1 MKSLKEIALH
11 IDEPTYRKMP
21 ELSYSILSR
30 FQSVGFNIDKLQES
44 VSSPSLIFGSA
55 VDAIITGGQ
64 EEFERNFMVVDLPNI
79 PDSASNCVR
88 IIWNKYKD
96 TYKHLNEIPMDI
108 LNTELQLNG
117 FWPNSRY
124 SAQAR
129 INGFFKNPVE
139 DYYQL
144 NYIAENK
151 SIITTELHMQILQAV
166 NALKTSP
173 ATKDYFAEDNPWDN
187 NIERLYQLKFRADL
201 NGVGYRCMMDECIV
215 LHDKKLIIPVDLKTS
230 CSCEEKDFYFN
241 FLQWHY
247 QLQARLYSRILR
259 ANLDQDEY
267 FKDFKILNYRFIFCH
282 KDSCSPLVWEFEE
295 THSKGTLYLGRH
307 KQIGLPDPEDLGKE
321 LFLFFSSGQKPEE
334 LLIADRN
341 SLDSWINTL

>member
-1 MKSLKEIALH
+1 MKSLREIALQ

-21 ELSYSILSR
+21 ELSYSMISK
-30 FQSVGFNIDKLQES
+30 FQSVGFNKEKLEES
-44 VSSPSLIFGSA
+44 ASSPSLTFGSA
-55 VDAIITGGQ
+55 VDALITGGQ
-64 EEFERNFMVVDLPNI
+64 EEFDRSFMVADLPSI

-88 IIWNKYKD
+88 ILWNKYKD
-96 TYKHLNEIPMDI
+96 TYKHLSDIPADV

-117 FWPNSRY
+117 FWPSGRY
-124 SAQAR
+124 TAQAR
-129 INGFFKNPVE
+129 INGFFKNQVE

-151 SIITTELHMQILQAV
+151 SIINNDLYMQICSAV

-173 ATKDYFAEDNPWDN
+173 TTREYLAEDNPWDTN
-187 NIERLYQLKFRADL
+187 TERLYQLKFRADL

-215 LHDKKLIIPVDLKTS
+215 IHDKKVIIPIDLKTS

-259 ANLDQDEY
+259 ANLDADEY
-267 FKDFKILNYRFIFCH
+267 FKDFKVLNYRFIFCNR
-282 KDSCSPLVWEFEE
+282 DSCAPLVWEFAE
-295 THSKGTLYLGRH
+295 THSKGTLYFGRH
-307 KQIGLPDPEDLGKE
+307 RQIGQPDPEDLGKE
-321 LFLFFSSGQKPEE
+321 LFLFLSSGQKPEG
-334 LLIADRN
+334 LLLSNRN
-341 SLDSWINTL
+341 SLDKWINTL

>member
-1 MKSLKEIALH
+1 MKSLYDISLKIT
-11 IDEPTYRKMP
+11 EPEYRKMP
-21 ELSYSILSR
+21 ELSYSIISR
-30 FQSVGFNIDKLQES
+30 FQSVGYDIEKLQEK
-44 VSSPSLIFGSA
+44 VSSPSLLFGA
-55 VDAIITGGQ
+55 ATDAIITGGQ
-64 EEFERNFMVVDLPNI
+64 EEFDRNFMVVDLPNI
-79 PDSASNCVR
+79 PESASNCVR

-96 TYKHLNEIPMDI
+96 TYKHLKEIPIDT

-151 SIITTELHMQILQAV
+151 SIINTELHRQILKAV
-166 NALKTSP
+166 NTLKTCS

-187 NIERLYQLKFRADL
+187 SIERLYQLKFRADL

-215 LHDKKLIIPVDLKTS
+215 LHDKKLIIPIDLKTS

-247 QLQARLYSRILR
+247 
-259 ANLDQDEY
+259 
-267 FKDFKILNYRFIFCH
+267 
-282 KDSCSPLVWEFEE
+282 
-295 THSKGTLYLGRH
+295 
-307 KQIGLPDPEDLGKE
+307 
-321 LFLFFSSGQKPEE
+321 
-334 LLIADRN
+334 
-341 SLDSWINTL
+341 

>member
-1 MKSLKEIALH
+1 MKSLKEIALQ

-30 FQSVGFNIDKLQES
+30 FQSVGFDINKLQEKL
-44 VSSPSLIFGSA
+44 SSPSLLFGSA
-55 VDAIITGGQ
+55 IDALITGGQ
-64 EEFERNFMVVDLPNI
+64 EEFDKNFMVVDLPNI
-79 PDSASNCVR
+79 PESASNCVK
-88 IIWNKYKD
+88 IIWNKYND
-96 TYKHLNEIPMDI
+96 TYKHLKDIPIDI
-108 LNTELQLNG
+108 LNTELQFNG
-117 FWPNSRY
+117 FWPNNRY

-151 SIITTELHMQILQAV
+151 SIINTELHTQILQAV

-173 ATKDYFAEDNPWDN
+173 ATKDYFMEDNPWDDN
-187 NIERLYQLKFRADL
+187 TERLYQLKFRADL
-201 NGVGYRCMMDECIV
+201 NGIDYKCMMDECIV
-215 LHDKKLIIPVDLKTS
+215 IHDKKLIIPIDLKTS
-230 CSCEEKDFYFN
+230 CSCEEDEFYFN

-259 ANLDQDEY
+259 ANLDKDEY
-267 FKDFKILNYRFIFCH
+267 FKDFTILNYRFIFCN
-282 KDSCSPLVWEFEE
+282 KDSCSPLVWEFKE
-295 THSKGTLYLGRH
+295 THSKGTLYYGRY
-307 KQIGLPDPEDLGKE
+307 KQIGFPDPEDLGKE
-321 LFLFFSSGQKPEE
+321 LYLFFSSGQKPEK

-341 SLDSWINTL
+341 LLDSWINLL

>member
-1 MKSLKEIALH
+1 MKSLKEIALQ

-21 ELSYSILSR
+21 ELSYSIISR
-30 FQSVGFNIDKLQES
+30 FQSVGFDIDKLQEKL
-44 VSSPSLIFGSA
+44 SSPSLVFGSA

-64 EEFERNFMVVDLPNI
+64 DEFDRNFMVVDLPNI
-79 PDSASNCVR
+79 PESASNCVR

-96 TYKHLNEIPMDI
+96 TYKYLKDIPMDT

-166 NALKTSP
+166 NALKTCS
-173 ATKDYFAEDNPWDN
+173 ATKNYFAEDNPWDN
-187 NIERLYQLKFRADL
+187 SIERLYQLKFRADL

-215 LHDKKLIIPVDLKTS
+215 LHDKKLIIPIDLKTS

-247 QLQARLYSRILR
+247 
-259 ANLDQDEY
+259 
-267 FKDFKILNYRFIFCH
+267 
-282 KDSCSPLVWEFEE
+282 
-295 THSKGTLYLGRH
+295 
-307 KQIGLPDPEDLGKE
+307 
-321 LFLFFSSGQKPEE
+321 
-334 LLIADRN
+334 
-341 SLDSWINTL
+341 